1 MDFIMRFTSL
11 KNMRM
16 KKVLLAISAIIF
28 LFACA
33 EEDLDFYN
41 PDVKL
46 FVKQLKTGKYNS
58 TNEEGVVD
66 VPLFTQRHIP
76 ELLKYCEDM
85 TEIPSFP
92 STSINS
98 HFGGKPRLGECVL
111 WIVEGIR
118 LGYPPSY
125 GCKLLFKSADSY
137 DGMYFLANEQV
148 LEAAGLYLNWWEK
161 VKNPN
166 PVWSPEL
173 LMYDP
178 LLESDYRWW

>member
-1 MDFIMRFTSL
+1 MKRVVQIIGAVILLSL
-11 KNMRM
+11 
-16 KKVLLAISAIIF
+16 AAG
-28 LFACA
+28 CT
-33 EEDLDFYN
+33 EESLDFYN

-46 FVKQLKTGKYNS
+46 FIRQLKAGKYET
-58 TNEEGVVD
+58 TNEENIVD
-66 VPLFTQRHIP
+66 VPLFTQKHIP

-111 WIVEGIR
+111 WIIEEIR
-118 LGYPPSY
+118 LGYPPSF
-125 GCKLLFKSADSY
+125 GCKLLRKDADIY
-137 DGMYFLANEQV
+137 DGKYFLTKEQV
-148 LEAAGLYLNWWEK
+148 LEAAGLYLDWWEK

-166 PVWSPEL
+166 PVWSPDL

-178 LLESDYRWW
+178 LLESEYRWW